1 MRLKEF
7 MERYGDFSNDDLQ
20 LLIMWAI
27 KYDKEP
33 ELIGVLNK
41 LAKSVADKNKAYKT
55 KVREWTYYAYSTA
68 MLPISADTS
77 FSVCINKV
85 RMADL
90 AFTQDDIFVKA
101 IDEILESKEMKLD
114 YIKEMHRDI
123 YERYIAAK
131 ERFKDGERERD

>member
-1 MRLKEF
+1 MRLREF
-7 MERYGDFSNDDLQ
+7 IERYGDFEDNDLQ
-20 LLIMWAI
+20 LLVMWAT
-27 KYDKEP
+27 KYNKEP
-33 ELIGVLNK
+33 ELIGVLNE
-41 LAKSVADKNKAYKT
+41 LAKSVADKDRAYKA

-68 MLPISADTS
+68 MLPVSADAS
-77 FSVCINKV
+77 FPVCINRV

-131 ERFKDGERERD
+131 ERQNEGEQEN